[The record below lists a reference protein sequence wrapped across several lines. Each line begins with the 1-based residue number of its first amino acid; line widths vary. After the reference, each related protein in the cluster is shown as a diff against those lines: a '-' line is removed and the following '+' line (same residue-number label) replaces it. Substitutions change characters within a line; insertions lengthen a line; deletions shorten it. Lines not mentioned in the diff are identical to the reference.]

1 MTKITK
7 VKISESSLCT
17 RHCINYHS
25 SFSLFSYIKQ
35 VLIMLLHF
43 TDRENEKGKSLL
55 KDIKLVSETAG
66 SHSPVS

>member
-1 MTKITK
+1 
-7 VKISESSLCT
+7 
-17 RHCINYHS
+17 
-25 SFSLFSYIKQ
+25 
-35 VLIMLLHF
+35 MLLHF